1 MARPPFFPKFTPP
14 VFTRHLLTHFAAIF
28 AVAVMAATMPSPAGS
43 EESAGP
49 SAGHI
54 PNATAD
60 NPPHQA
66 PNQAPNGTPK
76 PAQDPDKLIGKL
88 LVAAPSMDDPN
99 FSKTV
104 IFILDHNE
112 HGALGIVV
120 NHVLGTAPA
129 AEVLKGLGIDGQ
141 DAVGRLKVFLGGPVE
156 PAATFVLHS
165 PDYSNSDTHSIT
177 SSVAVTGDSEIL
189 EAISKGKGPAHSL
202 IALGYAGWG
211 PGQLEAEMAH
221 NAWYVA
227 PADTSILFDDDI
239 DGKWKRALAT
249 SGVDL

>member
-1 MARPPFFPKFTPP
+1 MAQLRSPL
-14 VFTRHLLTHFAAIF
+14 FTRHLLTHIAVIFAA
-28 AVAVMAATMPSPAGS
+28 AVIASAMPSPAGS
-43 EESAGP
+43 EESPSAGP
-49 SAGHI
+49 SPGHV
-54 PNATAD
+54 PNATTD
-60 NPPHQA
+60 NPPGQA
-66 PNQAPNGTPK
+66 PSDTSK
-76 PAQDPDKLIGKL
+76 PAPSDTPNHAGDPDNLTGKF
-88 LVAAPSMDDPN
+88 LVAAPNMDDPN

-129 AEVLKGLGIDGQ
+129 ADILKGLGIDGE
-141 DAVGRLKVFLGGPVE
+141 DAAGRLKVFLGGPVE
-156 PAATFVLHS
+156 PAATFVLHT

-177 SSVAVTGDSEIL
+177 GGVDVTGDREIL

-227 PADTSILFDDDI
+227 PADISILFDNDV

>member
-1 MARPPFFPKFTPP
+1 MAR
-14 VFTRHLLTHFAAIF
+14 LLPRISAILVVSLMGCLIGAA
-28 AVAVMAATMPSPAGS
+28 MPSPAGS

-54 PNATAD
+54 PNANAYRPAKD
-60 NPPHQA
+60 A
-66 PNQAPNGTPK
+66 PNRDK
-76 PAQDPDKLIGKL
+76 DPDSLTGKF
-88 LVAAPSMDDPN
+88 LVAAPTMDDPN

-104 IFILDHNE
+104 IFILEHDE

-129 AEVLKGLGIDGQ
+129 AEILKGLGIDGH
-141 DAVGRLKVFLGGPVE
+141 DAAGRLKVFLGGPVE

-165 PDYSNSDTHSIT
+165 SDYSNPNTHTIT
-177 SSVAVTGDSEIL
+177 SSVAVTGDTEIL

-227 PADTSILFDDDI
+227 PADINILFDNDV

>member
-1 MARPPFFPKFTPP
+1 MTRPSLFN
-14 VFTRHLLTHFAAIF
+14 RHLPIPFAAIL
-28 AVAVMAATMPSPAGS
+28 AVCLIGMAMPAGS
-43 EESAGP
+43 EEPAGPASGPAAGP
-49 SAGHI
+49 SAGPSLGHI
-54 PNATAD
+54 PNTNAD
-60 NPPHQA
+60 NPP
-66 PNQAPNGTPK
+66 GKTG
-76 PAQDPDKLIGKL
+76 DPDNLTGKF
-88 LVAAPSMDDPN
+88 LVAAPTMDDPN

-120 NHVLGTAPA
+120 NHVLGSAPA
-129 AEVLKGLGIDGQ
+129 AEVLKGLGIDGE
-141 DAVGRLKVFLGGPVE
+141 DASGRLKVFLGGPVE

-165 PDYSNSDTHSIT
+165 PDYSNSDTHTIAKG
-177 SSVAVTGDSEIL
+177 VDVTGDTEIL

-227 PADTSILFDDDI
+227 PADASILFDDDI

>member
-1 MARPPFFPKFTPP
+1 MARFRPPL
-14 VFTRHLLTHFAAIF
+14 FTRHLLTHFAAIF
-28 AVAVMAATMPSPAGS
+28 AVAVIASTMPSPAGS

-49 SAGHI
+49 SPGHI

-60 NPPHQA
+60 NPNPPGQA
-66 PNQAPNGTPK
+66 PNDTPN
-76 PAQDPDKLIGKL
+76 PAQDPDNLTGKFI
-88 LVAAPSMDDPN
+88 VAAPTMDDPN

-120 NHVLGTAPA
+120 NHVLGSAPA
-129 AEVLKGLGIDGQ
+129 ADVLKGLGIDGQ
-141 DAVGRLKVFLGGPVE
+141 DASGRLKVFLGGPVE
-156 PAATFVLHS
+156 PAATFVLHT
-165 PDYSNSDTHSIT
+165 PDYSNSDTHLIT
-177 SSVAVTGDSEIL
+177 SSVDVTGDTEIL

>member
-1 MARPPFFPKFTPP
+1 MTRPPLFN
-14 VFTRHLLTHFAAIF
+14 RYLLIHFAAIL
-28 AVAVMAATMPSPAGS
+28 AVCLIGTAMPAGS
-43 EESAGP
+43 EESTDPSAGP
-49 SAGHI
+49 SPGHVPNMNADSPPSNAG
-54 PNATAD
+54 
-60 NPPHQA
+60 
-66 PNQAPNGTPK
+66 
-76 PAQDPDKLIGKL
+76 DPDNLTGKF
-88 LVAAPSMDDPN
+88 LVAAPTMDDPN

-104 IFILDHNE
+104 IFILDHSE

-129 AEVLKGLGIDGQ
+129 AEVLKGLGIDGE
-141 DAVGRLKVFLGGPVE
+141 DASGRLKVFLGGPVE

-165 PDYSNSDTHSIT
+165 PDYSNSDTHTIT
-177 SSVAVTGDSEIL
+177 SGVDVTGDTEIL
-189 EAISKGKGPAHSL
+189 EAISKGKGPARSL

-211 PGQLEAEMAH
+211 PGQLESEMAH

-227 PADTSILFDDDI
+227 PADASILFDDDI

>member
-1 MARPPFFPKFTPP
+1 MARLRSPL
-14 VFTRHLLTHFAAIF
+14 FTRHLLTHIAAIF
-28 AVAVMAATMPSPAGS
+28 AAAVIASAMPSPAGS
-43 EESAGP
+43 EESASPSAGP
-49 SAGHI
+49 SPGHI

-60 NPPHQA
+60 NPPGQA
-66 PNQAPNGTPK
+66 PSDTSK
-76 PAQDPDKLIGKL
+76 PAPSDTKDPDNLTGKF
-88 LVAAPSMDDPN
+88 LVAAPNMDDPN

-120 NHVLGTAPA
+120 NHVLGSAPA
-129 AEVLKGLGIDGQ
+129 ADILKGLGIDGE
-141 DAVGRLKVFLGGPVE
+141 DAAGRLKVFLGGPVE

-165 PDYSNSDTHSIT
+165 PDYSNSDTHTIT
-177 SSVAVTGDSEIL
+177 SGVDVTGDSEIL

-227 PADTSILFDDDI
+227 PADTSILFDNDV